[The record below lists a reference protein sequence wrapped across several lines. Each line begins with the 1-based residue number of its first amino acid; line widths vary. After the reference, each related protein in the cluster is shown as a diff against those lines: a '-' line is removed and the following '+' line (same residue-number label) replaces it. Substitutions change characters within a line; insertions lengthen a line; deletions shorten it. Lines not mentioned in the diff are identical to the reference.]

1 MYIFLI
7 LRSNEEKSGSFN
19 DYNQENIS
27 LFINNSL
34 NRLKSETNS
43 SESVS
48 SAEYRKNRITIMST
62 RVCRQELK
70 LPNGVYVV
78 DANSAAADLSSSSMF
93 TLSQVPYL
101 FSTAGSDGI
110 IRFWSCKETT
120 NKSASIQ
127 SDLLIDNQETFTFYE
142 WKLNS
147 ILKNE
152 PITETAN
159 SQVQINEYPLA
170 LSCSYNGR
178 FAVAFK
184 KNSNNSQ
191 TTTKTHN
198 NNESNNRSF
207 NNFYVLIYECEST
220 GGSAWNLESCISL
233 EDIILPELDI
243 GINFEYISGT
253 EKPIKPSKS
262 SDSFKNIIL
271 NNNLSSVSSCSNITN
286 IISNNSNGSIYADE
300 MSKQAEIPSA
310 AAKISIKKKYLTT
323 TLPPP
328 PVTSN
333 DVLLSKKLIKL
344 TWASSEN
351 GSHLLTVCL
360 GNQIFIYSCVKKEND
375 NSDDTDSLLNKKG
388 ITKNFLYEMPK
399 LVSNKSKNKCESNNN
414 SLVKWILFRSFTL
427 DSADDMQAL
436 PNQIKWVRDGLLIVG
451 LNTEMQVFS
460 QFSPQSE
467 HTNAGAAAGNSDFL
481 DTSFSNNNN
490 NNNDLKFNIP
500 KNHSVMDL
508 NKLNKITNQT
518 LTNKK
523 VQKKSDSF
531 YFKSKENENKIL
543 DAIQDSGLFMQA
555 K

>member
-1 MYIFLI
+1 M
-7 LRSNEEKSGSFN
+7 
-19 DYNQENIS
+19 
-27 LFINNSL
+27 
-34 NRLKSETNS
+34 
-43 SESVS
+43 S
-48 SAEYRKNRITIMST
+48 SAEYRKNRLTIKST

-120 NKSASIQ
+120 NSKSIQ
-127 SDLLIDNQETFTFYE
+127 SDLLDNQENFTFYE

-184 KNSNNSQ
+184 KNSNNSL
-191 TTTKTHN
+191 KTHN
-198 NNESNNRSF
+198 NETNNNRSF

-243 GINFEYISGT
+243 GINFEYISGN

-323 TLPPP
+323 TTTL
-328 PVTSN
+328 VTSN
-333 DVLLSKKLIKL
+333 DILLNKKLIKL

-375 NSDDTDSLLNKKG
+375 NSDNTDSLLNKKG
-388 ITKNFLYEMPK
+388 ITKNFLYEIPK
-399 LVSNKSKNKCESNNN
+399 LVSQKSKNKCESNNN

-467 HTNAGAAAGNSDFL
+467 QTNATSAGNSDFL
-481 DTSFSNNNN
+481 DTSFSNN